1 MTFVPGDQIGK
12 EVESISRRKEE
23 LLLQAAAVRETVK
36 NFAADNAGMLSE
48 LGVVSGVGQ
57 YWVWCSLVDNI
68 NTDLVLTL
76 ETGTHTEMVE
86 SYNTLNQINTS
97 LRESKVRRDL
107 TNTSNILL

>member
-1 MTFVPGDQIGK
+1 MIFVPGEKITRD
-12 EVESISRRKEE
+12 VESISKRKEE

-36 NFAADNAGMLSE
+36 NFGADNAGMLSE

-97 LRESKVRRDL
+97 LRESKVRKDL

>member
-1 MTFVPGDQIGK
+1 MTFVPGDQIRK

-36 NFAADNAGMLSE
+36 NFAADNAGMLAE

-57 YWVWCSLVDNI
+57 YWVWCHLVDNI

-86 SYNTLNQINTS
+86 SYNTLNEINTS
-97 LRESKVRRDL
+97 LKESKVMREIDP
-107 TNTSNILL
+107 TFNI

>member
-1 MTFVPGDQIGK
+1 MVFVAGEQISK
-12 EVESISRRKEE
+12 DVDSISRRKEE

-36 NFAADNAGMLSE
+36 NFAADNAGMLAE

-57 YWVWCSLVDNI
+57 YWVWCHLVDNI

-107 TNTSNILL
+107 TNTSNISL